1 LYLFELIDPLIIYHM
16 DSIPIAIPQEIHI
29 LLFVVKKDTM
39 KNMENNN
46 CPKQMQY
53 LTVILLL
60 FNIVSSYFVL

>member
-1 LYLFELIDPLIIYHM
+1 M
-16 DSIPIAIPQEIHI
+16 DRIPIAIPQEIHI
-29 LLFVVKKDTM
+29 LLFVVKKDIM
-39 KNMENNN
+39 KNKENIN